1 MDILDMKI
9 LSSLLN
15 NCRESDRQIGK
26 KFGISGGAV
35 GSRINKMKKSGL
47 IENFCM
53 KVEPPVLGQNI
64 VYIVVSGQDIE
75 KIMKQVKLVGLPFVI
90 VPCVGGTTVCGIVVK
105 EDVEQKIELLKNLM
119 NDVRILLIF
128 EAESEEIDF
137 NITKTDLEV
146 LRELI
151 DDPRQK
157 IEELSKKT
165 KLSTKTINRILEKF
179 EENESIQF
187 TLVYDPSKIE
197 GYIPYA
203 VLSVVNGEIKTILKN
218 LEKQFGDSFMM
229 IPFLAKNQIVLF
241 LYSENIFQ
249 MDAMTEKIRQVD
261 GILSTD
267 LFIPKKINMPKEWMK
282 KSIESLTKT
291 EKLHIMYN

>member
-1 MDILDMKI
+1 MKI

-128 EAESEEIDF
+128 EAGSEEINF
-137 NITKTDLEV
+137 NITKTDLQV

-218 LEKQFGDSFMM
+218 LEVQFGGSFMM

-249 MDAMTEKIRQVD
+249 MDAMTEKIREVD

>member
-1 MDILDMKI
+1 MKI

-75 KIMKQVKLVGLPFVI
+75 QIMKQVKLVGLPFVI

-128 EAESEEIDF
+128 EAGSKEIDF
-137 NITKTDLEV
+137 NITKTDLQV

-151 DDPRQK
+151 DEPRQK

-179 EENESIQF
+179 EENESMQF

-229 IPFLAKNQIVLF
+229 MPFLAKNQIVLF

-249 MDAMTEKIRQVD
+249 MDAMTEKIREVN

-267 LFIPKKINMPKEWMK
+267 LFIPKKFNMPKEWMK

>member
-1 MDILDMKI
+1 MKI

-128 EAESEEIDF
+128 EAGSEEIDF
-137 NITKTDLEV
+137 NITKTDLQV

-157 IEELSKKT
+157 IEELSNKT
-165 KLSTKTINRILEKF
+165 ELSTKTINRILEKF

-187 TLVYDPSKIE
+187 TLVYNPSKIE

-203 VLSVVNGEIKTILKN
+203 VLSVVNGDIKTILKN
-218 LEKQFGDSFMM
+218 LEKQFADSFMM

-249 MDAMTEKIRQVD
+249 MDEMTEKIRQVD

-282 KSIESLTKT
+282 KSINTLTKT

>member
-1 MDILDMKI
+1 MKI

-35 GSRINKMKKSGL
+35 GSRINKMVKSGL

-128 EAESEEIDF
+128 EAGSEEIDF
-137 NITKTDLEV
+137 NITKTDLQV

-157 IEELSKKT
+157 IEKLSNKT
-165 KLSTKTINRILEKF
+165 ELSTKTINRILEKF
-179 EENESIQF
+179 EENDSIQF

-203 VLSVVNGEIKTILKN
+203 VLSVVNGDIKTILKN
-218 LEKQFGDSFMM
+218 LEKQFADSFMM

-249 MDAMTEKIRQVD
+249 MDEMTEKIRQVD

-282 KSIESLTKT
+282 KSINTLTKT

>member
-1 MDILDMKI
+1 MKI

-75 KIMKQVKLVGLPFVI
+75 KIIKQVKLVGLPFVI

-128 EAESEEIDF
+128 EAGSEEIDF
-137 NITKTDLEV
+137 NITKTDLQV

-157 IEELSKKT
+157 IEELSNKT
-165 KLSTKTINRILEKF
+165 ELSTKTINRILEKF

-187 TLVYDPSKIE
+187 TLVYNPSKIE

-203 VLSVVNGEIKTILKN
+203 VLSVVNGDIKTILKN
-218 LEKQFGDSFMM
+218 LEKQFADSFMM

-249 MDAMTEKIRQVD
+249 MDEMTEKIRQVD

-282 KSIESLTKT
+282 KSINTLTKS

>member
-1 MDILDMKI
+1 MKI

-128 EAESEEIDF
+128 EAGSEEINF
-137 NITKTDLEV
+137 NITKTDLQV

-179 EENESIQF
+179 EENESMQF

-218 LEKQFGDSFMM
+218 LEVQFGGSFMM

-249 MDAMTEKIRQVD
+249 MDAMTEKIREVD

-282 KSIESLTKT
+282 KSIELLTKT

>member
-1 MDILDMKI
+1 MKI

-128 EAESEEIDF
+128 EAGSKEIDF
-137 NITKTDLEV
+137 NITKTDLQV

-249 MDAMTEKIRQVD
+249 MDAMTEKIREVD

>member
-1 MDILDMKI
+1 MKI

-128 EAESEEIDF
+128 EAGSEEINF
-137 NITKTDLEV
+137 NITKTDLQV

-203 VLSVVNGEIKTILKN
+203 VLSVVNGEIKTVLKN

-249 MDAMTEKIRQVD
+249 MDAMTEKIREVN

-282 KSIESLTKT
+282 KSIELLTKT

>member
-1 MDILDMKI
+1 MKI

-35 GSRINKMKKSGL
+35 GSRINKMVKSGL

-128 EAESEEIDF
+128 EAGSEEIDF
-137 NITKTDLEV
+137 NITKTDLQV
-146 LRELI
+146 LNELI

-157 IEELSKKT
+157 IEKLSNKT
-165 KLSTKTINRILEKF
+165 ELSTKTINRILEKF
-179 EENESIQF
+179 EENDSIQF

-203 VLSVVNGEIKTILKN
+203 CL
-218 LEKQFGDSFMM
+218 
-229 IPFLAKNQIVLF
+229 
-241 LYSENIFQ
+241 LYTSPSPR
-249 MDAMTEKIRQVD
+249 D
-261 GILSTD
+261 
-267 LFIPKKINMPKEWMK
+267 
-282 KSIESLTKT
+282 
-291 EKLHIMYN
+291 

>member
-1 MDILDMKI
+1 MKI

-119 NDVRILLIF
+119 NRVRILLIF
-128 EAESEEIDF
+128 EAGSEEIDF
-137 NITKTDLEV
+137 NITKTDLQV

-249 MDAMTEKIRQVD
+249 MDAMTEKIREVD

>member
-1 MDILDMKI
+1 MKI

-128 EAESEEIDF
+128 EAGSEEIDF
-137 NITKTDLEV
+137 NITKTDLQV

-249 MDAMTEKIRQVD
+249 MDAMTEKIREVN

>member
-1 MDILDMKI
+1 MKI

-75 KIMKQVKLVGLPFVI
+75 KIIKQVKLVGLPFVI

-128 EAESEEIDF
+128 EAGSEEIDF
-137 NITKTDLEV
+137 NITKTDLQV

-157 IEELSKKT
+157 IEELSNKT
-165 KLSTKTINRILEKF
+165 ELSTKTINRILEKF

-187 TLVYDPSKIE
+187 TLVYNPSKIE

-203 VLSVVNGEIKTILKN
+203 VLSVVNGDIKTILKN
-218 LEKQFGDSFMM
+218 LEKQFADSFMM

-249 MDAMTEKIRQVD
+249 MDEMTEKIRQVD

-282 KSIESLTKT
+282 KSINTLTKT

>member
-1 MDILDMKI
+1 MKI

-128 EAESEEIDF
+128 EAGSEEIDF

-249 MDAMTEKIRQVD
+249 MDAMTEKIREVD

>member
-1 MDILDMKI
+1 MKI

-128 EAESEEIDF
+128 EAGSEEIDF
-137 NITKTDLEV
+137 NITKTDLQV

-229 IPFLAKNQIVLF
+229 MPFLAKNQIVLF

-249 MDAMTEKIRQVD
+249 MDAMTEKIREVD

>member
-1 MDILDMKI
+1 MKI

-128 EAESEEIDF
+128 EAGSEEIDF
-137 NITKTDLEV
+137 NITKTDLQV

>member
-1 MDILDMKI
+1 MKI

-90 VPCVGGTTVCGIVVK
+90 VPCVGGITVCGIVVK

-128 EAESEEIDF
+128 EAGSKEIDF
-137 NITKTDLEV
+137 NITKTDLQV

-203 VLSVVNGEIKTILKN
+203 VLSVVNGKIKTILKN

-249 MDAMTEKIRQVD
+249 MDAMTEKIREVD

>member
-1 MDILDMKI
+1 MKI

-128 EAESEEIDF
+128 EAGSEEIDF
-137 NITKTDLEV
+137 NITKTDLQV

-249 MDAMTEKIRQVD
+249 MDAMTEKIREVN

-282 KSIESLTKT
+282 KSIELLTKT

>member
-1 MDILDMKI
+1 MKI

-75 KIMKQVKLVGLPFVI
+75 KIIKQVKLVGLPFVI

-128 EAESEEIDF
+128 EAGSEEIDF
-137 NITKTDLEV
+137 NITKTDLQV

-229 IPFLAKNQIVLF
+229 MPFLAKNQIVLF

-249 MDAMTEKIRQVD
+249 MDAMTEKIREVD

-282 KSIESLTKT
+282 KSINTLTKT

>member
-1 MDILDMKI
+1 MKI

-75 KIMKQVKLVGLPFVI
+75 KIIKQVKLVGLPFVI

-128 EAESEEIDF
+128 QAGSEEIDF
-137 NITKTDLEV
+137 NITKTDLQV

-157 IEELSKKT
+157 IEELSNKT
-165 KLSTKTINRILEKF
+165 ELSTKTINRILEKF

-187 TLVYDPSKIE
+187 TLVYNPSKIE

-203 VLSVVNGEIKTILKN
+203 VLSVVNGDIKTILKN
-218 LEKQFGDSFMM
+218 LEKQFADSFMM

-249 MDAMTEKIRQVD
+249 MDEMTEKIRQVD

-282 KSIESLTKT
+282 KSINTLTKT

>member
-1 MDILDMKI
+1 MKI

-128 EAESEEIDF
+128 EAGSEEIDF
-137 NITKTDLEV
+137 NITKTDLQV

-151 DDPRQK
+151 DEPRQK

-229 IPFLAKNQIVLF
+229 MPFLAKNQIVLF

-249 MDAMTEKIRQVD
+249 MDAMTEKIREVN

>member
-1 MDILDMKI
+1 MKI

-35 GSRINKMKKSGL
+35 GSRINKMVKSGL

-128 EAESEEIDF
+128 EAGSEEIDF
-137 NITKTDLEV
+137 NITKTDLQV

-151 DDPRQK
+151 DEPRQK

-179 EENESIQF
+179 EENESMQF

-218 LEKQFGDSFMM
+218 LEVQFGGSFMM

-249 MDAMTEKIRQVD
+249 MDAMTEKIREVN

-282 KSIESLTKT
+282 KSIELLTKT

>member
-1 MDILDMKI
+1 MKI

-128 EAESEEIDF
+128 EAESEEINF
-137 NITKTDLEV
+137 NITKTDLQV

-249 MDAMTEKIRQVD
+249 MDAMTEKIREVD

>member
-1 MDILDMKI
+1 MKI

-105 EDVEQKIELLKNLM
+105 EDVEQKIELLENLM
-119 NDVRILLIF
+119 NNVRILLIF
-128 EAESEEIDF
+128 EAGSEEINF

-179 EENESIQF
+179 EENDSIQF

-203 VLSVVNGEIKTILKN
+203 VLSVVNGNIKTILKN
-218 LEKQFGDSFMM
+218 LEKKFGDSFMM

-249 MDAMTEKIRQVD
+249 MDEMTKKIREVD

-282 KSIESLTKT
+282 KSINVLTKT

>member
-1 MDILDMKI
+1 MKI

-75 KIMKQVKLVGLPFVI
+75 QIMKQVKLVGLPFVI

-128 EAESEEIDF
+128 EAGSEEIDF
-137 NITKTDLEV
+137 NITKTDLQV

-229 IPFLAKNQIVLF
+229 MPFLAKNQIVLF

-249 MDAMTEKIRQVD
+249 MDAMTEKIREVN

-282 KSIESLTKT
+282 KSIELLTKT

>member
-1 MDILDMKI
+1 MKI

-128 EAESEEIDF
+128 EAGSKEIDF
-137 NITKTDLEV
+137 NITKTDLQV

-151 DDPRQK
+151 DEPRQK

-218 LEKQFGDSFMM
+218 LEVQFGGSFMM

-249 MDAMTEKIRQVD
+249 MDAMTEKIREVD

>member
-1 MDILDMKI
+1 MKI

-105 EDVEQKIELLKNLM
+105 EDVEQKIELLENLM
-119 NDVRILLIF
+119 NNVRILLIF
-128 EAESEEIDF
+128 EAGSEEINF

-157 IEELSKKT
+157 IEELSNKT

-179 EENESIQF
+179 EENDSIQF

-203 VLSVVNGEIKTILKN
+203 VLSVVNGNIKTILKN
-218 LEKQFGDSFMM
+218 LEKKFGDSFMM

-249 MDAMTEKIRQVD
+249 MDEMTKKIREVD

-282 KSIESLTKT
+282 KSINVLTKT

>member
-1 MDILDMKI
+1 MKI

-128 EAESEEIDF
+128 EAGSEEIDF
-137 NITKTDLEV
+137 NITKTDLQV

-179 EENESIQF
+179 EENESMQF
-187 TLVYDPSKIE
+187 TLVYDPSKSE

-249 MDAMTEKIRQVD
+249 MDAMTEKIREVN

-282 KSIESLTKT
+282 KSIELLTKT

>member
-1 MDILDMKI
+1 MKI

-128 EAESEEIDF
+128 EAGSKEIDF
-137 NITKTDLEV
+137 NITKTDLQV

-249 MDAMTEKIRQVD
+249 MDAMTEKIREVD
-261 GILSTD
+261 GIFSTD

-282 KSIESLTKT
+282 KSIE
-291 EKLHIMYN
+291 

>member
-1 MDILDMKI
+1 MKI

-128 EAESEEIDF
+128 EAGSKEIDF
-137 NITKTDLEV
+137 NITKTDLQV

-151 DDPRQK
+151 DEPRQK

-249 MDAMTEKIRQVD
+249 MDAMTEKIREVD

>member
-1 MDILDMKI
+1 MKI

-75 KIMKQVKLVGLPFVI
+75 QIMKQVKLVGLPFVI

-128 EAESEEIDF
+128 EAGSEEINF
-137 NITKTDLEV
+137 NITKTDLQV

-229 IPFLAKNQIVLF
+229 MPFLAKNQIVLF

-249 MDAMTEKIRQVD
+249 MDAMTEKIREVN

-282 KSIESLTKT
+282 KSIELLTKT

>member
-1 MDILDMKI
+1 MKI

-53 KVEPPVLGQNI
+53 KVEQPVLGQNI

-128 EAESEEIDF
+128 EAGSKEIDF
-137 NITKTDLEV
+137 NITKTDL
-146 LRELI
+146 
-151 DDPRQK
+151 
-157 IEELSKKT
+157 
-165 KLSTKTINRILEKF
+165 
-179 EENESIQF
+179 
-187 TLVYDPSKIE
+187 
-197 GYIPYA
+197 
-203 VLSVVNGEIKTILKN
+203 
-218 LEKQFGDSFMM
+218 
-229 IPFLAKNQIVLF
+229 
-241 LYSENIFQ
+241 
-249 MDAMTEKIRQVD
+249 QV
-261 GILSTD
+261 
-267 LFIPKKINMPKEWMK
+267 
-282 KSIESLTKT
+282 
-291 EKLHIMYN
+291 

>member
-1 MDILDMKI
+1 MKI

-75 KIMKQVKLVGLPFVI
+75 QIMKQVKLVGLPFVI

-128 EAESEEIDF
+128 EAGSKEIDF
-137 NITKTDLEV
+137 NITKTDLQV

-151 DDPRQK
+151 DEPRQK

-179 EENESIQF
+179 EENESMQF

-229 IPFLAKNQIVLF
+229 MPFLAKNQIVLF

-249 MDAMTEKIRQVD
+249 MDAMTEKIREVN

-282 KSIESLTKT
+282 KSIELLTKT

>member
-1 MDILDMKI
+1 MKI

-90 VPCVGGTTVCGIVVK
+90 VPCVGGTTVGGFVVK

-128 EAESEEIDF
+128 EAGSEEIDF
-137 NITKTDLEV
+137 NITKTDLQV

-218 LEKQFGDSFMM
+218 LEVQFGGSFMM

-249 MDAMTEKIRQVD
+249 MDAMTEKIREVD

>member
-1 MDILDMKI
+1 MKI

-35 GSRINKMKKSGL
+35 GSRINKMVKSGL

-128 EAESEEIDF
+128 EAGSEEIDF
-137 NITKTDLEV
+137 NITKTDLQV

-151 DDPRQK
+151 DEPRQK

-179 EENESIQF
+179 EENESMQF

-229 IPFLAKNQIVLF
+229 MPFLAKNQIVLF

-249 MDAMTEKIRQVD
+249 MDAMTEKIREVN

-282 KSIESLTKT
+282 KSIELLTKT

>member
-1 MDILDMKI
+1 MKI

-128 EAESEEIDF
+128 EAGSEEIDF
-137 NITKTDLEV
+137 NITKTDLQV

-229 IPFLAKNQIVLF
+229 MPFLAKNQIVLF

-249 MDAMTEKIRQVD
+249 MDAMTEKIREVN

>member
-1 MDILDMKI
+1 MKI

-15 NCRESDRQIGK
+15 NCRESDRRIGK

-128 EAESEEIDF
+128 EAGSEEIDF
-137 NITKTDLEV
+137 NITKTDLQV

-249 MDAMTEKIRQVD
+249 MDAMTEKIREVD

>member
-1 MDILDMKI
+1 MKI

-128 EAESEEIDF
+128 EAGSEEINF
-137 NITKTDLEV
+137 NITKTDLQV

-229 IPFLAKNQIVLF
+229 IPLLAKNQIVLL

-249 MDAMTEKIRQVD
+249 MDAMTEKIREVD